1 MTKRKTSM
9 SHFIERIS
17 IIGITFLVIFLVII
31 ARGAYFTKNT
41 KSQLIKTKLSGF
53 WHIDIKKSICIR
65 KDKFYL
71 LNNSLSFRDYCIEL
85 PILDDSLEYERIID
99 SLKMKKTEIDTAA
112 ILIRLYYH
120 NCSISKGIWF
130 CDNNQDSLFIRS
142 PQHILNGNYSISF
155 AIEKQQ
161 EYKYLMILKND
172 STFLIC
178 EKQYLPIDKRPTPKE
193 WVNQ

>member
-1 MTKRKTSM
+1 M